1 MPNFF
6 SLGKLQRAEML
17 QHGQAFIPHVFI
29 SWYLSANSVSSK
41 ARYRVV
47 FIGHSV
53 AAACNILSVEA
64 AIDSVLVAVGRPPL
78 GKQWHDVLRVALTRS
93 LQAMKDHLT
102 CDLHEL
108 ESWMSR
114 CIPLWLNDG
123 NHGMD
128 GRNRVSSGQ
137 LTQSPMPAAGN
148 LKDDV
153 SAQNSMAK
161 VEVAEVHEDEAER
174 ETPNTSQ
181 RLIPTDDRGR
191 GHEDSEGPLQEN
203 GSERK
208 AAKKGS
214 QGKQAGGKRA
224 RSPSP
229 ENDAASGDYDNSSRS
244 SRSASPRHKSR
255 TPSPRKSPRKTVK
268 PVCVPSDPIIALIPV
283 QLPWFLDS
291 ATTHGLH

>member
-29 SWYLSANSVSSK
+29 SWYLSTNSVSSK
-41 ARYRVV
+41 DHYRVV

-64 AIDSVLVAVGRPPL
+64 AINSVLVAVGRPPP
-78 GKQWHDVLRVALTRS
+78 GKQWHDILRVALTRS

-102 CDLHEL
+102 CDLHQL
-108 ESWMSR
+108 ESWVSR

-123 NHGMD
+123 NHGME

-137 LTQSPMPAAGN
+137 LTQSPMPLNDVAAR
-148 LKDDV
+148 
-153 SAQNSMAK
+153 NSTAK
-161 VEVAEVHEDEAER
+161 VEVGEVPEDQTEP
-174 ETPNTSQ
+174 ETPNTRQ
-181 RLIPTDDRGR
+181 RLFPTDEDDEDDKEGR
-191 GHEDSEGPLQEN
+191 QQDKG
-203 GSERK
+203 ERK
-208 AAKKGS
+208 EAK
-214 QGKQAGGKRA
+214 QNGKPMALAKEKTGRGKRA

-229 ENDAASGDYDNSSRS
+229 ENDAASGDNSSRS
-244 SRSASPRHKSR
+244 SRSASPHQRRS
-255 TPSPRKSPRKTVK
+255 PSPRKSPRKTVK
-268 PVCVPSDPIIALIPV
+268 PVCVPSDPIIVLLPV

-291 ATTHGLH
+291 ATTRGLH